1 MNTDKAYA
9 ERIAS
14 EYAPKRDSKVAAL
27 KKLDA
32 RARRPAEILAY
43 VLGILSALVLGV
55 GMCLSMGVVGP
66 GTGAALLG
74 GIVLGLAGLAGAGL
88 NYPLYRRLLERG
100 KAKYAFEI
108 MELAREIS
116 DEA

>member
-1 MNTDKAYA
+1 MNPDKTYA

-14 EYAPKRDSKVAAL
+14 EYAPKRASKVAAL

-32 RARRPAEILAY
+32 RARRPAEIFAY
-43 VLGILSALVLGV
+43 ALGILSALVLGA
-55 GMCLSMGVVGP
+55 GMCLSMGVLGP
-66 GTGAALLG
+66 GTGAAFFG
-74 GIVLGLAGLAGAGL
+74 GIALGVAGLAGAGL

-116 DEA
+116 GEA

>member
-1 MNTDKAYA
+1 MRSIRISKGTAGKAQKGAESMNTDKAYA

-66 GTGAALLG
+66 GTGAAWP
-74 GIVLGLAGLAGAGL
+74 AWRA
-88 NYPLYRRLLERG
+88 RG
-100 KAKYAFEI
+100 
-108 MELAREIS
+108 
-116 DEA
+116 

>member
-1 MNTDKAYA
+1 M
-9 ERIAS
+9 
-14 EYAPKRDSKVAAL
+14 
-27 KKLDA
+27 
-32 RARRPAEILAY
+32 
-43 VLGILSALVLGV
+43 
-55 GMCLSMGVVGP
+55 
-66 GTGAALLG
+66 
-74 GIVLGLAGLAGAGL
+74 AGLAGAGL

>member
-55 GMCLSMGVVGP
+55 GMCLSMGWS
-66 GTGAALLG
+66 
-74 GIVLGLAGLAGAGL
+74 
-88 NYPLYRRLLERG
+88 
-100 KAKYAFEI
+100 
-108 MELAREIS
+108 AREPAPLFWGAS
-116 DEA
+116 CWAWPAWRARG